1 MERSTMLLVISFMW
15 DTLSGSGQT
24 GLSVSLSVA
33 VIRLTICVLSI
44 FYRSLWQASFRV
56 TMVFP
61 LSFDT
66 EEDRVGTLAQSGIR

>member
-33 VIRLTICVLSI
+33 VIRRNSCVLPL
-44 FYRSLWQASFRV
+44 FYPDLWEASFRV
-56 TMVFP
+56 SMVSP

-66 EEDRVGTLAQSGIR
+66 EADRVGTLRQSGIR